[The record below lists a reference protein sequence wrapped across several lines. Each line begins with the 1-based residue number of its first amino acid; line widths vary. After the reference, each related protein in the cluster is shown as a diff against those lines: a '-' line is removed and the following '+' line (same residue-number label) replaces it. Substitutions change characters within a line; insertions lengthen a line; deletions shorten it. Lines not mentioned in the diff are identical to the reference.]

1 MTSTRTIGPR
11 TRPRPFNP
19 YAKDVAETP
28 NGRRS
33 LASRWAHEDRAAQE
47 CEGPEG
53 RQEPLVP
60 SHQPGQRRLAEVPD
74 HRRRDPARREHAG
87 PRASYGGI
95 DVLHPRG
102 TRGGDLGSREESPRA

>member
-47 CEGPEG
+47 REGPEG
-53 RQEPLVP
+53 RQEPFRAFAFLRRTIFMGP
-60 SHQPGQRRLAEVPD
+60 PRGQRAAAIWSFRHVLRIRVKWPRTGSRPD
-74 HRRRDPARREHAG
+74 G
-87 PRASYGGI
+87 PR
-95 DVLHPRG
+95 
-102 TRGGDLGSREESPRA
+102 